1 MAGSERHSSQIDID
15 KLWKFLSDNAP
26 LSQDELNH
34 LAKPACV
41 GSTGQ
46 PQIITMTAG
55 GSLARGVDV
64 IRGQIAYD
72 FGPPFINETHNT
84 QLVATVLT
92 FTAENRRYV
101 VVVSDE
107 FDQDYGYSTMV
118 NLRELGAKLRS
129 SKTGRAL
136 VRTNAID
143 ADA

>member
-1 MAGSERHSSQIDID
+1 
-15 KLWKFLSDNAP
+15 
-26 LSQDELNH
+26 
-34 LAKPACV
+34 
-41 GSTGQ
+41 
-46 PQIITMTAG
+46 MTAG

-72 FGPPFINETHNT
+72 FGPRFINETHNP